1 MRANDKIQWV
11 AHGMRKSRQFIL
23 AIFMENCSLRTETT
37 EPMQKFYREI

>member
-23 AIFMENCSLRTETT
+23 ATFMELRTETT

>member
-23 AIFMENCSLRTETT
+23 ATFMENCSLRTETT